1 MNDRAAPSGVPLTT
15 MAALMLSV
23 FTVSLGYGVVLPLLP
38 YVIERL
44 LGPGSDAVQVSRS
57 TGLLT
62 GLYTLSLFFFA
73 PVWAQ

>member
-1 MNDRAAPSGVPLTT
+1 MTVAARRAAGVTATT
-15 MAALMLSV
+15 MAALMLAV

-44 LGPGSDAVQVSRS
+44 VGAGVQAAQVPRN

-62 GLYTLSLFFFA
+62 GLLDLDQG
-73 PVWAQ
+73 W